1 MRQDLGNRSRFVR
14 ILSMLLVV
22 FVTACAFGLDASAD
36 PKKAKALSKEAG
48 KAYNNGNYDLALDKF
63 NQAYAEDPNPSLLYN
78 LGRVY
83 ESKADFQNAVNH
95 YMRFVSSGDVDLDAR
110 TDALDRINA
119 LNEVL
124 ALQNGGATPKAPA
137 AKAPSKSSKP
147 APAGG
152 CVNIN
157 TATVAELDTLNGI
170 GPALADK
177 IIADRNAKGL
187 FKSNEDIMR
196 VSGIGEKKYGNFA
209 DALCPMSGAPVA
221 QAPVAH
227 APSLPVPKAP
237 AAPAKAP
244 AAPAK
249 APAAPAKA
257 PAAPAKAP
265 AAGSPASS
273 GSILDI

>member
-1 MRQDLGNRSRFVR
+1 MRQNLGNRSRFVR

-137 AKAPSKSSKP
+137 AKAPSKASKSSKP

-209 DALCPMSGAPVA
+209 DALCPMGGAPVA

-227 APSLPVPKAP
+227 APSQPVP
-237 AAPAKAP
+237 KAP